1 MADIS
6 FRLKAE
12 HKGDNVF
19 EVKALFK
26 HPMETGLRKN
36 KATGEVYPAD
46 FITEIT
52 AKLNGTPVMVAEW
65 SGAVSQ
71 NPFLAF
77 RVAGKAGDKLEVS
90 AVSNKGDA
98 GTQTVDLA

>member
-1 MADIS
+1 MAIS

-12 HKGDNVF
+12 NKGDAF
-19 EVKALFK
+19 EIKALFK
-26 HPMETGLRKN
+26 HPMEAGTRKN

-46 FITEIT
+46 FINEIT
-52 AKLNGTPVMVAEW
+52 AKVNGETAVTADW

-77 RVAGKAGDKLEVS
+77 RVNAKAGDKVEVS
-90 AVSNKGDA
+90 CTSNTGDS
-98 GTQTVDLA
+98 GSSTVELK

>member
-1 MADIS
+1 MAEIS

-12 HKGDNVF
+12 SKGDTY

-46 FITEIT
+46 FINEIT
-52 AKLNGTPVMVAEW
+52 ATLNGAPVMVADW

-77 RVAGKAGDKLEVS
+77 RVAAKAGDKVEVS
-90 AVSNKGDA
+90 CTSNKGDA
-98 GTQTVDLA
+98 GKADVT

>member
-12 HKGDNVF
+12 NKGDAF
-19 EVKALFK
+19 EIKALFK
-26 HPMETGLRKN
+26 HPMETGTRKN

-46 FITEIT
+46 FINEVT
-52 AKLNGTPVMVAEW
+52 AKVNGAPAMVAEW

-77 RVAGKAGDKLEVS
+77 CVTGKAGDKVEVS
-90 AVSNKGDA
+90 CTSNKGDA

>member
-12 HKGDNVF
+12 NKGDAY
-19 EVKALFK
+19 EIKALFK
-26 HPMETGLRKN
+26 HPMETGTRKN

-46 FITEIT
+46 FINEVT
-52 AKLNGTPVMVAEW
+52 AKVNGAPAMVAEW

-77 RVAGKAGDKLEVS
+77 RVTGKAGDKVEVS
-90 AVSNKGDA
+90 CTSNKGDA
-98 GTQTVDLA
+98 GSQTVDLA

>member
-12 HKGDNVF
+12 NKGDAY
-19 EVKALFK
+19 EIKALFK
-26 HPMETGLRKN
+26 HPMESGTRKN

-46 FITEIT
+46 FINEIT
-52 AKLNGTPVMVAEW
+52 AKLNGATVMTAEW
-65 SGAVSQ
+65 SGTVSQ

-77 RVAGKAGDKLEVS
+77 RVAGKAGDKVEVS
-90 AVSNKGDA
+90 CTSNKGDA
-98 GTQTVDLA
+98 GTQTVDLT

>member
-12 HKGDNVF
+12 NKGDAY
-19 EVKALFK
+19 EIKALFK
-26 HPMETGLRKN
+26 HPMETGPRKN

-46 FITEIT
+46 FINEVTG
-52 AKLNGTPVMVAEW
+52 KVNGAPAMVAEW

-77 RVAGKAGDKLEVS
+77 RVTGKAGDKVEVS
-90 AVSNKGDA
+90 CTSNKGDS

>member
-1 MADIS
+1 MANIS

-12 HKGDNVF
+12 NKGDF
-19 EVKALFK
+19 YEVKALFK
-26 HPMETGLRKN
+26 HPMESGTRKN

-46 FITEIT
+46 FINEIT
-52 AKLNGTPVMVAEW
+52 AKVNGTPAMVAEW

-77 RVAGKAGDKLEVS
+77 RVTGKAGDKVEVS
-90 AVSNKGDA
+90 CTSNKGDT
-98 GTQTVDLA
+98 GTKTVNLA

>member
-12 HKGDNVF
+12 NKGDAY
-19 EVKALFK
+19 EIKALFK
-26 HPMETGLRKN
+26 HPMESGIRKN

-46 FITEIT
+46 FINEIT
-52 AKLNGTPVMVAEW
+52 AKLNGTPVMIAGW
-65 SGAVSQ
+65 SGAVSA

-77 RVAGKAGDKLEVS
+77 KVAAKAGDKIELS
-90 AVSNKGDA
+90 CSSNKGDA
-98 GTQTVDLA
+98 GTKTETLA

>member
-12 HKGDNVF
+12 NKGDAY

-26 HPMETGLRKN
+26 HPMESGLRKN

-46 FITEIT
+46 FINEIT
-52 AKLNGTPVMVAEW
+52 ATLNGAEVMVAGW

-77 RVAGKAGDKLEVS
+77 RVAAKAGDKIEVS
-90 AVSNKGDA
+90 CTSNTGAAGKGDVTCA
-98 GTQTVDLA
+98 

>member
-12 HKGDNVF
+12 NKGDAF

-26 HPMETGLRKN
+26 HPMESGIRKN

-46 FITEIT
+46 FINEIT

-77 RVAGKAGDKLEVS
+77 KVTGKAGDKLEVS
-90 AVSNKGDA
+90 CTSNKGDA
-98 GTQTVDLA
+98 GTQTADLA

>member
-12 HKGDNVF
+12 NKGDAY

-26 HPMETGLRKN
+26 HPMESGARKN
-36 KATGEVYPAD
+36 KATGEFYPAD
-46 FITEIT
+46 FINEIT
-52 AKLNGTPVMVAEW
+52 ATVNGTPVMTAEW

-77 RVAGKAGDKLEVS
+77 KVAAKAGDKIEVS
-90 AVSNKGDA
+90 CTSNKGDA
-98 GTQTVDLA
+98 GKQEVVC

>member
-12 HKGDNVF
+12 NKGDAF

-36 KATGEVYPAD
+36 KQEAHH
-46 FITEIT
+46 F
-52 AKLNGTPVMVAEW
+52 
-65 SGAVSQ
+65 
-71 NPFLAF
+71 
-77 RVAGKAGDKLEVS
+77 
-90 AVSNKGDA
+90 
-98 GTQTVDLA
+98 

>member
-12 HKGDNVF
+12 GKGDTF

-46 FITEIT
+46 FINIIT
-52 AKLNGTPVMVAEW
+52 AKINGAEVMVAEW

-77 RVAGKAGDKLEVS
+77 RVAGKAGDKVEVS
-90 AVSNKGDA
+90 CTSNKGDT

>member
-12 HKGDNVF
+12 NKGDAY
-19 EVKALFK
+19 EIKALFK
-26 HPMETGLRKN
+26 HPMEPGTRKN

-46 FITEIT
+46 FINEIT
-52 AKLNGTPVMVAEW
+52 ATVNGAPAMVAEW

-77 RVAGKAGDKLEVS
+77 RVTGKAGDKVEVS
-90 AVSNKGDA
+90 ATSNKGDT
-98 GTQTVDLA
+98 GKGTVDLA

>member
-12 HKGDNVF
+12 NKGNAY
-19 EVKALFK
+19 EIKALFK
-26 HPMETGLRKN
+26 HPMESGVRKN

-46 FITEIT
+46 FINEIT
-52 AKLNGTPVMVAEW
+52 AKLNGSSVMNAEW

-77 RVAGKAGDKLEVS
+77 RVVGKAGDKLEVS
-90 AVSNKGDA
+90 CTSNKGDA
-98 GTQTVDLA
+98 GIQVIDFA